1 MIEILLVEDEKIQRK
16 NLSDFLKSLEHR
28 ISESDSVKNAKELL
42 NKKSFDIII
51 SDMKLKDGSGKD
63 ILDFINEKEL
73 KTFFIIITAYSSVED
88 SVYILKNGG
97 YDYIQKPIN
106 LDDLQIKIEKIEKI
120 IDVQNENMILK
131 EREEFSEFVYESE
144 KMKNVVESVKK
155 IANSNANILIVG
167 ESGTGKE
174 QIAKMIHSFSNRKD
188 KLFVAVNCGALNEN
202 LLETELFGYEKG
214 AFTGAYER
222 RKGRFEIAHKGTIF
236 LDEIGDVSLNMQ
248 VKLLR
253 VLQEKEFERVGG
265 NEKIKVDVRVISA
278 TNRNLL
284 KLIEEKKFREDLY
297 FRLNVISLKIPP
309 LRERKEDIEKLAHF
323 FLNKFSKENNKRF
336 KSFSKK
342 AFEKLLSY
350 SYPGNVRELQNII
363 QRAVILGSGETVQ
376 EKDIVIEKIET
387 NEKKIFISFEEMV
400 SDFEKKII
408 IDALE
413 KNNFSVKDTALYL
426 KTSERV
432 IRYKMKKYGINY

>member
-144 KMKNVVESVKK
+144 KMKDVVESVKK